1 MCKILKMKIYVYI
14 CIFEIVLFEWVDI
27 DIGEI
32 LKL

>member
-14 CIFEIVLFEWVDI
+14 FEMVLFEWVDI